1 MGVGGWAEGLLPKK
15 PAGQHAVLSL
25 PEAADRDGQPYRE
38 TEASGDLTN
47 GEAGADRRPDATAD
61 LDSGDET

>member
-1 MGVGGWAEGLLPKK
+1 MGVGPKAYFLK
-15 PAGQHAVLSL
+15 NRQEQHAVLSL

-47 GEAGADRRPDATAD
+47 GEAGADRRPDATAN